1 MLVNKQLISV
11 PCSIIE
17 KMSNFLNN
25 FNIIIQL
32 IFVFVKTFKVSQNGC
47 AVEFHNIY
55 FHPEKN
61 ETERLELYIVVNK
74 SRFFRKSLKEKIKGT
89 LPLVR
94 IALILHSLEWKNI
107 IMDRIRRSEGALNSG
122 NLFGFIVDVVKAR
135 RLRNNTTQKIQT
147 VNCKY

>member
-1 MLVNKQLISV
+1 M
-11 PCSIIE
+11 
-17 KMSNFLNN
+17 
-25 FNIIIQL
+25 
-32 IFVFVKTFKVSQNGC
+32 FVKTFKVSQNGC
-47 AVEFHNIY
+47 AGEFHNIY

-61 ETERLELYIVVNK
+61 ETKRLELYIVVNK

-94 IALILHSLEWKNI
+94 IALILHSLEENI
-107 IMDRIRRSEGALNSG
+107 IMDRIRRSEEALNSG
-122 NLFGFIVDVVKAR
+122 NLFGFIVNVVKAR

>member
-61 ETERLELYIVVNK
+61 ETKRLELYRSKQV
-74 SRFFRKSLKEKIKGT
+74 RFFRKSSKEKIKGT

-94 IALILHSLEWKNI
+94 IALILHSLEENI
-107 IMDRIRRSEGALNSG
+107 IMDRIRRSEEALNSG

>member
-47 AVEFHNIY
+47 ATEFHNIY

-61 ETERLELYIVVNK
+61 ETKRLELYRSKQV
-74 SRFFRKSLKEKIKGT
+74 RFFRKSSKEKIKGT

-94 IALILHSLEWKNI
+94 IALILHSLEENI
-107 IMDRIRRSEGALNSG
+107 IMDRIRRSEEALNSG

-135 RLRNNTTQKIQT
+135 RLRNTTQKIQT